1 MATKKAFQTHF
12 VHALFLILVVWAQT
26 GTAKEHEESHN
37 KTERYKLL
45 SFDFERVELP
55 YVICLWI
62 LIVALAKIGKH
73 VMYCYT
79 ISTIVTPLSSLILRR
94 TLNPGIEKV
103 QYRTNS

>member
-1 MATKKAFQTHF
+1 MATEKGFQTHF

-37 KTERYKLL
+37 KTERYKIL

-73 VMYCYT
+73 VTMFCYT
-79 ISTIVTPLSSLILRR
+79 ISTNQCHPTLSLIL
-94 TLNPGIEKV
+94 TKDIEPR
-103 QYRTNS
+103 Y